1 MSHIGSKAN
10 QSDKLDKNSTVNI
23 YQQSSAVGGFS
34 GFGLTSGSGRANV
47 ASSQLSTY
55 NRIANIG
62 KLNKISKANAGN
74 ATRSTV
80 GGASSLQN
88 SQHLKGKFY
97 QTQVLK
103 KMGSTADSHTAMA
116 AGTRSKNLANMND
129 AAEASGVGGD
139 NNSYS
144 NQTYQNK
151 TKGIEA
157 AAYFYRPGNNS
168 S

>member
-1 MSHIGSKAN
+1 M
-10 QSDKLDKNSTVNI
+10 
-23 YQQSSAVGGFS
+23 
-34 GFGLTSGSGRANV
+34 

-103 KMGSTADSHTAMA
+103 KMGSTADS
-116 AGTRSKNLANMND
+116 AGTKGKNLTNMND
-129 AAEASGVGGD
+129 VAEVSGVGGD

-168 S
+168 SQLSLQQKSMGIQE

>member
-1 MSHIGSKAN
+1 M
-10 QSDKLDKNSTVNI
+10 NI

-34 GFGLTSGSGRANV
+34 NFGMTSASGRANV

-62 KLNKISKANAGN
+62 KLNKITKANGSGQRTN
-74 ATRSTV
+74 PVAT
-80 GGASSLQN
+80 SSLQN

-103 KMGSTADSHTAMA
+103 KMGSTAESNNIMA
-116 AGTRSKNLANMND
+116 QGSKAKNQMQQHEVPEIVGLM
-129 AAEASGVGGD
+129 AE

-151 TKGIEA
+151 NKATDGPG
-157 AAYFYRPGNNS
+157 YLNRPVNNS
-168 S
+168 SQLSVQ